1 MTAISTILSVAMLPW
16 NLYIYASNAYQSDES
31 VMEHLNWSALF
42 ISLFIVILAI
52 GLGLFCS
59 ANVNSPKFN
68 RLANRFGS
76 LAGIALILFSTLL
89 PTGGGGE
96 QDDNDSG
103 IVEVWEQSWYFYVG
117 VASPCILGLLFANVM
132 TTKGVKLD
140 KPERVTVSVEC
151 CYQNVGIATSVAISM
166 FEGSDRALAM
176 CVPLFYGIVEAV
188 VLGIYCIWAWKKGW
202 TKAPKDE
209 YFHKILINSYEVVE
223 ENSEDE
229 KEEEET
235 VNETE
240 LPVSETEFGDKSYSW
255 QEDSQEKKSVVT
267 GSSCATTDAETIRE
281 REKMAEELEPPSWI
295 V

>member
-1 MTAISTILSVAMLPW
+1 MGVFAEIGSNALLFLLVFGMSATVDIGHMKEQLSNKRAFLTGLFLQFVILPFLGFAVVKVLFLPAPLGLTLLVVTSSPGGSYSNWWCSLFNADLALSVAMTAISTILSVAMLPW

-140 KPERVTVSVEC
+140 KPERV
-151 CYQNVGIATSVAISM
+151 
-166 FEGSDRALAM
+166 
-176 CVPLFYGIVEAV
+176 
-188 VLGIYCIWAWKKGW
+188 
-202 TKAPKDE
+202 
-209 YFHKILINSYEVVE
+209 
-223 ENSEDE
+223 
-229 KEEEET
+229 
-235 VNETE
+235 
-240 LPVSETEFGDKSYSW
+240 
-255 QEDSQEKKSVVT
+255 
-267 GSSCATTDAETIRE
+267 
-281 REKMAEELEPPSWI
+281 
-295 V
+295 

>member
-1 MTAISTILSVAMLPW
+1 MFFSKQAVACKIRTRPPNKKISVPKKDSHSSCVRLSFGLTCCVDFTHG
-16 NLYIYASNAYQSDES
+16 DEDCFDR
-31 VMEHLNWSALF
+31 LGRIWF
-42 ISLFIVILAI
+42 IVSSLF
-52 GLGLFCS
+52 
-59 ANVNSPKFN
+59 
-68 RLANRFGS
+68 S
-76 LAGIALILFSTLL
+76 LTHSTLL
-89 PTGGGGE
+89 L
-96 QDDNDSG
+96 QFS
-103 IVEVWEQSWYFYVG
+103 F
-117 VASPCILGLLFANVM
+117 LLNC
-132 TTKGVKLD
+132 
-140 KPERVTVSVEC
+140 RTVSVEC